1 MITLGE
7 TFCLRHFRSPC
18 SLEVAEEIADSSS
31 GNYLMGKFY
40 ADVQVGMEKK
50 EQGFL
55 LVPRTIKYINKSEL
69 LIRLLGIK

>member
-1 MITLGE
+1 M
-7 TFCLRHFRSPC
+7 
-18 SLEVAEEIADSSS
+18 AEEIADSSS